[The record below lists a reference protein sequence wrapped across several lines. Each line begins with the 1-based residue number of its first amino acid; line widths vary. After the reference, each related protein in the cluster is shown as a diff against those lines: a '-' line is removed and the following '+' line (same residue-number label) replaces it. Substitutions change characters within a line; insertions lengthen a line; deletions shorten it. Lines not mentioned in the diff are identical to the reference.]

1 MAIPASMAE
10 SSGKGP
16 ESAGRALRDLVL
28 DKPASARV
36 FETFGL
42 DYCCGGAQTL
52 ADACKAANRSVEE
65 VTAALEKCD
74 SAPPE
79 KDWRSAPLAEL
90 AQHIVDTHHAFTQAE
105 ISRITGLIAKVV
117 AAHGQNHPELPRV
130 QTTFAG
136 LAEELREHMR
146 KEEELLFPYIAQMEE
161 AARIK
166 RRPPEPMFGTVQN
179 PVAVM
184 IMEHEASGQALEK
197 IREMTKNYAVPS
209 DGCASY
215 QTLYLALPSFAED
228 LHQHIHLENNILFPR
243 AIELESDLSGAS
255 R

>member
-1 MAIPASMAE
+1 MDTSARIADN
-10 SSGKGP
+10 SGKGS
-16 ESAGRALRDLVL
+16 ESAARSVRDFVL

-36 FETFGL
+36 FETFGI

-52 ADACKAANRSVEE
+52 AEACKAANHSIEE
-65 VTAALEKCD
+65 VTAALETCD
-74 SAPPE
+74 VASPE
-79 KDWRSAPLAEL
+79 KDWRSASLTEL

-105 ISRITGLIAKVV
+105 ITRLTGLIAKVV
-117 AAHGQNHPELPRV
+117 AVHGQNHPELSRV
-130 QTTFAG
+130 QMTFAG

-146 KEEELLFPYIAQMEE
+146 KEEDLLFPYIVQMEE

-166 RRPPEPMFGTVQN
+166 RQPPEPMFGTVQN

-197 IREMTKNYAVPS
+197 IRETTKNYAVPS

-215 QTLYLALPSFAED
+215 QALYQALPAFAAD

-243 AIELESDLSGAS
+243 AIELESDLSGIP